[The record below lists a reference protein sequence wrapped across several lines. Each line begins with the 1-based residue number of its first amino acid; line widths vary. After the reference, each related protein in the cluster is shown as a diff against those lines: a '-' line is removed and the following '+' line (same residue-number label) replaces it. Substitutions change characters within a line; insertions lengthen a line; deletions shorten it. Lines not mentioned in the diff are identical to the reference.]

1 MVAKE
6 TKRPLVLFSLMLAMF
21 MAAIEGTIVATAIPN
36 IVADLGGFSLYSW
49 VFSSFLLMQAVTT
62 MFYGKLADLFGRKP
76 IFVFGVT
83 VFLIGSFLC
92 GLAPTMGWLIFF
104 RFIQGFGAG
113 AMQPIVT
120 IIVGD
125 MYTLQERAKVQGYLS
140 SVWGISS
147 VSGPLIGGLI
157 VQYVDW
163 SWIFWMNIPLGI
175 FGLIGVIVFFHEK
188 VDKEK
193 PVIDYRGLTLFFI
206 AISALIIVFIQAGT
220 AWDWNSSPVWSLLL
234 IFVVAMLLFIHYEKQ
249 HPAPMMPLYLWKN
262 KLMLVANCATFLAGM
277 IILGLSSFLPTYV
290 QAVMGESPVIAGF
303 TLSTMSIG
311 WPIAATVA
319 GHLVLRIG
327 FRKTAIL
334 GGIFI
339 LLGTS
344 LFLIIN
350 AEKDPVFAGISSFL
364 IGVGM
369 GLANTSFIVS
379 IQNSVGWKER
389 GIATSLNMFM
399 RIIGSAVGAA
409 LLGGILNAT
418 LKKHLLAKNM
428 DTSLSNTEILLDDN
442 MRKAIPVD
450 TLMELQHALAQSMH
464 TVFVVLFVL
473 GIATLIILL
482 FFPALKDLKNDDGT
496 HH

>member
-6 TKRPLVLFSLMLAMF
+6 TKRPLVLLSLMLAMF

-62 MFYGKLADLFGRKP
+62 MFYGKLADIFGRKP
-76 IFVFGVT
+76 IFIIGIT
-83 VFLIGSFLC
+83 IFLIGSFLC

-104 RFIQGFGAG
+104 RFVQGFGAG

-120 IIVGD
+120 TIVGD
-125 MYTLQERAKVQGYLS
+125 MYTLEERAKVQGYLS

-163 SWIFWMNIPLGI
+163 AWIFWMNIPLGI
-175 FGLIGVIVFFHEK
+175 LGLIGVIVFFHEK
-188 VDKEK
+188 VDREK
-193 PVIDYRGLTLFFI
+193 QTIDYGGSALFFI

-220 AWDWNSSPVWSLLL
+220 AWNWLSTPVLTL
-234 IFVVAMLLFIHYEKQ
+234 ILVFIVATLLFLRHERN

-262 KLMLVANCATFLAGM
+262 KLMVIANSATFLAGM

-290 QAVMGESPVIAGF
+290 QAVMGMSPIIAGF

-311 WPIAATVA
+311 WPIAATAA
-319 GHLVLRIG
+319 GHLIIKIG

-334 GGIFI
+334 GGTCL
-339 LLGTS
+339 LLGSS
-344 LFLIIN
+344 LFLLLD
-350 AEKDPVFAGISSFL
+350 AEKGPIFAGISSFI
-364 IGVGM
+364 IGIGM

-409 LLGGILNAT
+409 LLGGILNTT
-418 LKKHLLAKNM
+418 LMNYLNNKNM
-428 DTSLSNTEILLDDN
+428 DTSLSNTEILLDET
-442 MRKAIPVD
+442 MRQSLPVQTIIDLQTGLSEAIH
-450 TLMELQHALAQSMH
+450 M
-464 TVFVVLFVL
+464 VFTVLFIIGL
-473 GIATLIILL
+473 ATFVILL
-482 FFPALKDLKNDDGT
+482 FFPAIKIKKSDE
-496 HH
+496 